1 MGRAVVQ
8 GDTVLLRSNLRFR
21 RLGFVRRAKFH
32 VSRRKPVVS
41 EERAQKTE
49 HTGTEKHDPGSGGAD
64 GRPTVPEKAAQTAG
78 DIFDAVK
85 PRLRGWLHLGTAPL
99 ARSE

>member
-1 MGRAVVQ
+1 M
-8 GDTVLLRSNLRFR
+8 
-21 RLGFVRRAKFH
+21 
-32 VSRRKPVVS
+32 VS

-49 HTGTEKHDPGSGGAD
+49 HTGTKKHDPGSSGTD

-85 PRLRGWLHLGTAPL
+85 PRLRGWLHSTL
-99 ARSE
+99 R